1 MSDMNRDDRNRMEGR
16 PIHVQVLAA
25 ARRLCR
31 SDDWTFRP
39 AEVVHALPHLNEN
52 SVRTHIISRC
62 CENAPENHAHRWP
75 YFRRVGRGLY
85 EIRSDFRRALAVRH
99 RSSPGSRADEATT
112 AMHGAGLVG
121 LRSAIHAVVEE
132 SEGWYVAE
140 CLETAVVT
148 QGRSLDETLANLRDA
163 LELQLDREEL
173 ARLGLTLAPR
183 LIVSY
188 ETQAFLS

>member
-1 MSDMNRDDRNRMEGR
+1 MHRDDRKRTESQ
-16 PIHVQVLAA
+16 PIHAQVLATA
-25 ARRLCR
+25 QRLCR
-31 SDDWTFRP
+31 PDDWTFRSID
-39 AEVVHALPHLNEN
+39 VVRALPHLNEN
-52 SVRTHIISRC
+52 SVRTHVMSRC

-75 YFRRVGRGLY
+75 YFRRLGRGLY
-85 EIRSDFRRALAVRH
+85 EIRSEFRRAVAVRE
-99 RSSPGSRADEATT
+99 RSAGGRRADESTI
-112 AMHGAGLVG
+112 GAPGAEQAG

-163 LELQLDREEL
+163 LELQLDGEEL

-183 LIVSY
+183 LVVSY
-188 ETQAFLS
+188 ETQAFSS

>member
-1 MSDMNRDDRNRMEGR
+1 MHRDDRNRMESQ
-16 PIHVQVLAA
+16 PIHTQVLAT

-52 SVRTHIISRC
+52 SVRTHIMSRC

-85 EIRSDFRRALAVRH
+85 EIRSEFRRPMAVRE
-99 RSSPGSRADEATT
+99 RSPAGSRADEAMVE
-112 AMHGAGLVG
+112 AHGVEHVG

-163 LELQLDREEL
+163 LELQLDGEEL
-173 ARLGLTLAPR
+173 ARLGLTPAPR
-183 LIVSY
+183 LVVSY
-188 ETQAFLS
+188 ETRAFSS